1 MRNKPDSGFSFKGLN
16 KMKTSTLF
24 KAIPDM
30 SCEELLTARILVST
44 TTAAKK
50 LQAELAR
57 RAELGDQ
64 IECVNGYERVA
75 SASNGVIRVDGRDQR
90 YGSRTAGF
98 YISRDVLNVCYY
110 ECRLLDVDWSATM
123 VYDDPEHW
131 MRSPFMLTVKARG
144 NEFTLRSEDL

>member
-1 MRNKPDSGFSFKGLN
+1 MRNKPNSGFSFKGLN

-30 SCEELLTARILVST
+30 SCEELLTARILVDT
-44 TTAAKK
+44 NTAAKK
-50 LQAELAR
+50 LQAELAH
-57 RAELGDQ
+57 RAEPGDQ
-64 IECVNGYERVA
+64 VEVVSGYERVS

-98 YISRDVLNVCYY
+98 YTSRDVLGVYYY

-131 MRSPFMLTVKARG
+131 LQSPFTLTVKARG
-144 NEFTLRSEDL
+144 NEFTIRSEDL